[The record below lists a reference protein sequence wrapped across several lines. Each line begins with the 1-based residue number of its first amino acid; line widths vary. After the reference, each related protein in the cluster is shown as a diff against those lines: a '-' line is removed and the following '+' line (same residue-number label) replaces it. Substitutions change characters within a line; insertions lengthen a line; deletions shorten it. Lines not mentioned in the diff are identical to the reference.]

1 MDVVL
6 NKGAIVAAALSN
18 ELSMKPG
25 VAERTARALRL
36 RNELQMILE
45 LVVNI
50 RGRLETE
57 LKDAVSAKFIDKGFV
72 TKLKD
77 LTACYQTLTTC
88 QMNLNKSE
96 KAMEEDM
103 TPAQELKAVKDF
115 IKNDLTAAERYEVI
129 HDLWAWHLAA
139 KDPDKGGRPSKK
151 GDKLPGE

>member
-1 MDVVL
+1 MDVEH
-6 NKGAIVAAALSN
+6 KGRAVAAALAN
-18 ELSMKPG
+18 ELKMKPG
-25 VAERTARALRL
+25 VAEKAARAIRL

-50 RGRLETE
+50 RGRLESE
-57 LKDAVSAKFIDKGFV
+57 LAEAVSANFINKEFV

-88 QMNLNKSE
+88 QINLNKSE
-96 KAMEEDM
+96 KAMEEAM

-115 IKNDLTAAERYEVI
+115 IKNELTAAERYDVI

-139 KDPDKGGRPSKK
+139 KDPSKGGRPSTKE
-151 GDKLPGE
+151 DRLPGE

>member
-1 MDVVL
+1 MNVEH
-6 NKGAIVAAALSN
+6 KGAAVAAALSN

-45 LVVNI
+45 MVVNI
-50 RGRLETE
+50 RVRLESE
-57 LKDAVSAKFIDKGFV
+57 LASPSPGNFIDKGFV

-139 KDPDKGGRPSKK
+139 KEPAKGGRPSKK
-151 GDKLPGE
+151 DDKLPGE